1 MPNPLRE
8 GQRLAEFR
16 LPTAGGTWVALR
28 QFLGRPLILFLWG
41 SWHPSRTALK
51 DLQAFYEKHSD
62 KLNVVG
68 IAFDVQGVA
77 PVMKTVMKF
86 GVRFPQLLDNYC
98 HLTRLW
104 GVREIPLVLVCDPSG
119 GIVRVGNAP
128 DPKLLDAALTVPALQ
143 ASSLLKPPPADPR
156 VEILLQHVT
165 NLLGRQKVQ
174 EAVDTLKKALSL
186 DPQNKIIADQIDVI
200 QAPSKYLVA
209 S

>member
-1 MPNPLRE
+1 MTNPFRE
-8 GQRLAEFR
+8 GQRLPEFR
-16 LPTAGGTWVALR
+16 LPTVGGTWLALR
-28 QFLGRPLILFLWG
+28 QLLGKPLVLFLWG

-62 KLNVVG
+62 RVNIVG

-86 GVRFPQLLDNYC
+86 GARFPQFLDNCC

-104 GVREIPLVLVCDPSG
+104 GVREIPFVIVCDASG
-119 GIVRVGNAP
+119 GILRVGRTP
-128 DPKLLDAALTVPALQ
+128 DPELFDAALTVPALQ
-143 ASSLLKPPPADPR
+143 ASSVLQPPPADPKT
-156 VEILLQHVT
+156 EILLQHVT
-165 NLLGRQKVQ
+165 NLLGRQRVQ

-186 DPQNKIIADQIDVI
+186 DPQNRIIADQIDVI
-200 QAPSKYLVA
+200 QAPAKYLVA